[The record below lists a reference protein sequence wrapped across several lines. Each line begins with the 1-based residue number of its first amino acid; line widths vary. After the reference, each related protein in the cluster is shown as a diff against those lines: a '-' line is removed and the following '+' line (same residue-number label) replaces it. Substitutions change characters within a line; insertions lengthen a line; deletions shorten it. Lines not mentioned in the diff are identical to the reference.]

1 MTEQSKASSQYR
13 LWGGRFEK
21 EPDPLAS
28 RFGRSIHF
36 DRRLWR
42 ADVRA
47 SIAHAR
53 SLAKVG
59 VFSDEELKAVIA
71 GFESL
76 LSEGDDGGPKGLSL
90 DAEDIHSEIE
100 RLLRE
105 KIGPAASK
113 VHAGRSRND
122 QVATAT
128 RLYVREEIDAIS
140 ALLVDFQKTLIS
152 VAEMNLDTILPG
164 LTHTQHAQPVTL
176 AHHLMAYFFMF
187 ARDRERVA
195 EIRSRVNTLPLGSG
209 ALAGS
214 AFPVDRDAVAKE
226 LGFERVSDNSLDAVS
241 DRDFVVE
248 LLSMASL
255 TMLHLSRMAEE
266 LVLWSTPEFRF
277 VELDDSVTTGSSMMP
292 QKKNPDCA
300 ELVRGKVGRIA
311 GNLMSMLVTLKALPL
326 AYNRDLQEDKERL
339 FDGIDTLKD
348 CIAVTTLMLKS
359 ARFNRER
366 MRAAVDGDYSNATDV
381 ADECVRQGRS
391 FREAHETVG
400 RLVRYAIEQ
409 KKGLEELSLDEFRRF
424 DERFDESILKVVR
437 PETVVNQRSIAGG
450 TARASVLAQIERAKS
465 LIQPK

>member
-1 MTEQSKASSQYR
+1 MSEQNQSSQYR

-42 ADVRA
+42 ADIRA
-47 SIAHAR
+47 SIAHAK
-53 SLAKVG
+53 SLEKVG
-59 VFSDEELKAVIA
+59 VFSSDELRLVIS

-76 LSEGDDGGPKGLSL
+76 LSEGSEGGPKGMSL

-100 RLLRE
+100 RLLKE

-122 QVATAT
+122 QVATAV
-128 RLYVREEIDAIS
+128 RLYLRDELDAAS
-140 ALLVDFQKTLIS
+140 VLLVELQKAFVA
-152 VAEMNLDTILPG
+152 VAEKNLDTILPG

-176 AHHLMAYFFMF
+176 AHHMMAYFYMF
-187 ARDRERVA
+187 ARDRERLE

-214 AFPVDRDAVAKE
+214 AFAVDRQAVAKE

-241 DRDFVVE
+241 DRDFVFE
-248 LLSMASL
+248 TLSFASL
-255 TMLHLSRMAEE
+255 TMLHLSRIAEE
-266 LVLWSTPEFRF
+266 FVLWSTPEFRF

-300 ELVRGKVGRIA
+300 ELVRGKVGRVA
-311 GNLMSMLVTLKALPL
+311 GDLMSLTVTLKALPL

-339 FDGIDTLKD
+339 FDAVDTLKD
-348 CIAVTTLMLKS
+348 CVAVTSLMLEG
-359 ARFNRER
+359 ARFNKER

-381 ADECVRQGRS
+381 ADECVRKGRS

-409 KKGLEELSLDEFRRF
+409 KKGLEELSLAEYRKF
-424 DERFDESILKVVR
+424 DERFDESILNVVK
-437 PETVVNQRSIAGG
+437 PESVVNQRSIAGG
-450 TARASVLAQIERAKS
+450 TAKSSVLKQIEKAKS
-465 LIQPK
+465 LIGR